1 MESLPATP
9 AIRRAAAEA
18 GGGCPPTCLVGL
30 RGRCLFRNHCL
41 CVRLL
46 ELPGGREVG
55 GCFAGCKGLLMV
67 SAGRVEVRLN
77 DAPRLLHEGESC
89 TIRRG
94 ERWQVRAD
102 EWADVL
108 FFEEA
113 AGATDR

>member
-1 MESLPATP
+1 
-9 AIRRAAAEA
+9 
-18 GGGCPPTCLVGL
+18 
-30 RGRCLFRNHCL
+30 
-41 CVRLL
+41 
-46 ELPGGREVG
+46 
-55 GCFAGCKGLLMV
+55 MV